1 MSAFVVQLAALAI
14 LSLAFLQIV
23 STVVESLKASRR
35 AKEYDS
41 LALEQM
47 RLRVEAGTL
56 SREVERTKATSTWS
70 GTRKFRVQRKL
81 MEGGEICSFYLRP
94 HDGKKIPPFEPGQYL
109 TFNLKLQGRDRPL
122 VRCYSLS
129 DSPLET
135 DYYRVSIKRVDA
147 PPKNPELPPGAS
159 STYFHKELEEGDIL
173 DVKAPSG
180 NFYLDLGKH
189 TPVVLIGGGIGVTP
203 MLSMLNTLCGLGS
216 QREIWFFYG
225 VRHGGEH
232 IMREH
237 LERLA
242 AENENVKLQICYSD
256 PREGEDELGKD
267 YQYAERVSVELFRR
281 LLPSNNYEYYIC
293 GPPPMM
299 ESITSDLKE
308 WGVPDSFV
316 HFEAFGPASVKKTA
330 TPKVESQGLSKVDVS
345 FSRSGKTLSWDSSI
359 GTLLDLA
366 EANGIVMDFGCRAG
380 SCGSCVTALKSGE
393 VDYPEPPS
401 AGPEDGTC
409 LTCVAVPKSSLVLDA

>member
-1 MSAFVVQLAALAI
+1 MSGFLVQLAGFAI
-14 LSLAFLQIV
+14 LSFAILQV
-23 STVVESLKASRR
+23 ASTVLESLKGRR
-35 AKEYDS
+35 RTREYDA

-56 SREVERTKATSTWS
+56 SRELERSKATSTWS
-70 GTRKFRVQRKL
+70 GTRKFRVERKF
-81 MEGGEICSFYLRP
+81 MEGGDICSFYLRP
-94 HDGKKIPPFEPGQYL
+94 HDGKRIPPFEPGQYL
-109 TFNLKLQGRDRPL
+109 TFNLKLQDRERPL

-135 DYYRVSIKRVDA
+135 EYYRVSIKRVDA
-147 PPKNPELPPGAS
+147 PPKNPEFPPGAS
-159 STYFHKELEEGDIL
+159 STHFHKELEEGDIL

-189 TPVVLIGGGIGVTP
+189 SPVVLIGGGIGVTP
-203 MLSMLNTLCGLGS
+203 MLSMLNTLCSSGS
-216 QREIWFFYG
+216 QREVWFFYG
-225 VRHGGEH
+225 VRNGAEH

-237 LERLA
+237 LESLA

-256 PREGEDELGKD
+256 PREGKDEIGKD
-267 YQYAERVSVELFRR
+267 FQHAERVSVELFKR
-281 LLPSNNYEYYIC
+281 LLPSNNFEYYIC

-299 ESITSDLKE
+299 ESVTKDLKE

-316 HFEAFGPASVKKTA
+316 HFEAFGPASVKKTI
-330 TPKVESQGLSKVDVS
+330 PKKAEMGTISKVDVS